1 MTLLWVIAGLPGMP
15 GLAAAAPAATRP
27 ASAEEH
33 EALSAA
39 AHDIELRIQ
48 RGGRLYGHPELDGY
62 LQAVA
67 EKLLAAEPTPPP
79 EPIRVHV
86 VKDESANAFA
96 LPNGGIYVTTQLLC
110 ILDSE
115 AELASILGH
124 ELTHYTNAHALREQR
139 SNNHKSAFARGAGA
153 VLGILVAVAG
163 ARSGVNTGDAV
174 QLPQQA
180 LDLWVMA
187 SVSGYS
193 RDLEREA
200 DHEGLRRMVAAGYD
214 ADEAVK
220 AFEQLKTAAPE
231 DAKESSPMFA
241 SHPKLEDRIASLRE
255 LAGGEPA
262 SGVAAQ
268 RFVGRDEYQRAIA
281 GLGLDQV
288 EVLMNASKL
297 DPADALVRV
306 VAARADSARVAY
318 LEGEVARRRTPRSG
332 ETEAR
337 ALAAYTRATTLPD
350 PPAAAFREQGILYRL
365 RGDRG
370 AAVAAFHA
378 YLERAPQAADVPLVR
393 LYLEAL
399 AKDDA
404 AQPPEG
410 SKP

>member
-1 MTLLWVIAGLPGMP
+1 MP
-15 GLAAAAPAATRP
+15 GLAAPAPSAIRP

-33 EALSAA
+33 DSLAAA

-48 RGGRLYGHPELDGY
+48 RGGRLYGHPELDSY

-67 EKLLAAEPTPPP
+67 EKLLATQSTPPP
-79 EPIRVHV
+79 EPIRVHA

-115 AELASILGH
+115 AELASVLGH

-139 SNNHKSAFARGAGA
+139 SSNHKSALARGAGA
-153 VLGILVAVAG
+153 VLGILIAVAG
-163 ARSGVNTGDAV
+163 ARSGVNTGNAAL
-174 QLPQQA
+174 LPQQA
-180 LDLWVMA
+180 LDVWVMA

-200 DHEGLRRMVAAGYD
+200 DQEGLRHMVAAGFD

-220 AFEQLKTAAPE
+220 AFEQLKSAAPE
-231 DAKESSPMFA
+231 DARESSPKFA

-255 LAGGEPA
+255 LVGGEF
-262 SGVAAQ
+262 AAAAGPQ
-268 RFVGRDEYQRAIA
+268 RFAGRGEYQQAIT

-288 EVLMNASKL
+288 VVLLDAGKL
-297 DPADALVRV
+297 DPADALARV

-318 LEGEVARRRTPRSG
+318 LEGEISRRRTPRS
-332 ETEAR
+332 EATESQ

-365 RGDRG
+365 HGDR
-370 AAVAAFHA
+370 AAAAAAFHA

-399 AKDDA
+399 TKDDA
-404 AQPPEG
+404 ARPSEG